1 MKYSNRTFHKG
12 FVFPTG

>member
-1 MKYSNRTFHKG
+1 MKYSNRTFHIG